1 MTTANERDGLFADV
15 ERLWRDGNWLAL
27 DERVEKIHLAH
38 HDDGRVH
45 MRVHAWRMRMAL
57 RQRRGLRVVIELLA
71 IPFVV
76 PTSLVQRY
84 LGLALPSRMNRPWS

>member
-1 MTTANERDGLFADV
+1 MTTANERDRLAA
-15 ERLWRDGNWLAL
+15 EIECLWRSGNWPLLADRL
-27 DERVEKIHLAH
+27 EEIHIAH

-57 RQRRGLRVVIELLA
+57 RQRRWLRVVIELLA